1 MMHKIFQTVSVAALS
16 FTFVVGCATKPK
28 EEKAPP
34 IPEKARWESSLRVK
48 DLRADRG
55 QSLSVAVLGEREG
68 RLRLEA
74 SAIMGVPVASFVLNG
89 DEFRCAVYQRKSFYQ
104 GKAEANALEPLLRLP
119 LSPRLLHEVMFEI
132 EPRGS
137 DWRCQS
143 QQGRLEK
150 CSSEKAKIQVL
161 WERSGDERTVRIHGP
176 GYEATWAIA
185 KPRTEVQFKDET
197 FRLEAPAGFRRIQL

>member
-1 MMHKIFQTVSVAALS
+1 MMHKIFPSAFVAAVTL
-16 FTFVVGCATKPK
+16 FFLAGCATTKK

-34 IPEKARWESSLRVK
+34 VPDKARWESSLRVK

-55 QSLSVAVLGEREG
+55 QSLTVAVLGERDG

-74 SAIMGVPVASFVLNG
+74 SAIMGVPVASFVLDN
-89 DEFRCAVYQRKSFYQ
+89 DQFRCAVYQRKSFYQ

-119 LSPRLLHEVMFEI
+119 MSPRLLHEVMFEI
-132 EPRGS
+132 QPRGS
-137 DWRCQS
+137 DWTCQS

-161 WERSGDERTVRIHGP
+161 WERKGDERTIRIHGP

-197 FRLEAPAGFRRIQL
+197 FRLEAPAGFRLIQL